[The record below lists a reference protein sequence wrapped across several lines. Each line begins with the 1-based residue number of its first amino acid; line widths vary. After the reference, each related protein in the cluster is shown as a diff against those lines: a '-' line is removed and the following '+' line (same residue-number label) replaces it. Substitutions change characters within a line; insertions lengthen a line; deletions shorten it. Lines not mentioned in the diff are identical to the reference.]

1 MAAAAPS
8 AASAVVPVPRET
20 ARTIVSG
27 HEFKIHPRYRVLKAI
42 GSGAYGLVVA
52 AQDSETGR
60 KLAIKKI
67 TNVFRDIIDAR
78 RILRELKILGF
89 LRKNAPAS
97 AIEDGFEGHE
107 NLISII
113 DIEPPSGVDFK
124 DLYIMT
130 DLMETDLHRII
141 HSRQDLSDDH
151 VQYFVYQILRGLKFL
166 HTSGVLHRDLK
177 PSNILVNSNCDLKI
191 CDFGLSRGVADEGEE
206 ELTAYVV
213 TRWYRAPEIMLA
225 CKNYTSKVDVWAVG
239 CIMAE
244 LVRRKVLFPG
254 RDYLDQLRL
263 IMELLGTPRPE
274 EYEFVTSKRARDWL
288 QKQKPKPRGDFP
300 AIFAKT
306 SAEGRDLLARMLE
319 FDPEKRI
326 SVEEALAH
334 PYMASLHSP
343 DDEPGC
349 TAAFDFSFEDGIKE
363 ESGIRLGIFQT
374 ATDIHPELQPEMDA
388 AKAVAEAEAAAKAAA
403 KPAAV

>member
-1 MAAAAPS
+1 MSVAALATSCRSCREWGTLRCALHFRS
-8 AASAVVPVPRET
+8 SRVQPREQ
-20 ARTIVSG
+20 
-27 HEFKIHPRYRVLKAI
+27 PRLSR
-42 GSGAYGLVVA
+42 A
-52 AQDSETGR
+52 ATPSTR
-60 KLAIKKI
+60 
-67 TNVFRDIIDAR
+67 
-78 RILRELKILGF
+78 
-89 LRKNAPAS
+89 PALS
-97 AIEDGFEGHE
+97 PP
-107 NLISII
+107 
-113 DIEPPSGVDFK
+113 PPSGC
-124 DLYIMT
+124 
-130 DLMETDLHRII
+130 
-141 HSRQDLSDDH
+141 
-151 VQYFVYQILRGLKFL
+151 
-166 HTSGVLHRDLK
+166 
-177 PSNILVNSNCDLKI
+177 P
-191 CDFGLSRGVADEGEE
+191 A
-206 ELTAYVV
+206 
-213 TRWYRAPEIMLA
+213 
-225 CKNYTSKVDVWAVG
+225 
-239 CIMAE
+239 
-244 LVRRKVLFPG
+244 
-254 RDYLDQLRL
+254 
-263 IMELLGTPRPE
+263 GTPRPE

-288 QKQKPKPRGDFP
+288 QKQKLKPRGDFP

>member
-27 HEFKIHPRYRVLKAI
+27 HEFKCDLWRAATVAQIGRLRQRFRQLQPPHRDLAARLLSPTPRATGQSARAPTDWLC
-42 GSGAYGLVVA
+42 
-52 AQDSETGR
+52 ETGAAPR

-67 TNVFRDIIDAR
+67 TNVFRGESEAQRTGAAAVNIIDAR

-97 AIEDGFEGHE
+97 AIERFPPDRPLQ
-107 NLISII
+107 LISII

-263 IMELLGTPRPE
+263 IMELLG
-274 EYEFVTSKRARDWL
+274 
-288 QKQKPKPRGDFP
+288 
-300 AIFAKT
+300 
-306 SAEGRDLLARMLE
+306 
-319 FDPEKRI
+319 
-326 SVEEALAH
+326 
-334 PYMASLHSP
+334 
-343 DDEPGC
+343 
-349 TAAFDFSFEDGIKE
+349 
-363 ESGIRLGIFQT
+363 
-374 ATDIHPELQPEMDA
+374 
-388 AKAVAEAEAAAKAAA
+388 
-403 KPAAV
+403 